1 MYLDECKGFQ
11 FNEPLD
17 KASIVGDF
25 SVDLM
30 RYDLHTPVNVFLN
43 SLSSYD
49 FFPCTFQSVRM
60 RKSPNT
66 LLDKKLLNCCF

>member
-30 RYDLHTPVNVFLN
+30 RYDLN

-60 RKSPNT
+60 RKSSNT